1 MQSVGEPTI
10 FVAKI
15 LATEVCPFER
25 AEEGTL
31 EGMVTVATI
40 AERVEQLLSLMREVD
55 LSTLLA
61 LDRELHLLLEQKG
74 GKKLWVRQG
83 TTVQAEFCQRYP
95 YIAVDP
101 DLFALVG
108 IHPEHPVEED
118 KTLIGEQISRRL
130 AG

>member
-1 MQSVGEPTI
+1 MTSLT
-10 FVAKI
+10 KI
-15 LATEVCPFER
+15 RTTEECPFER
-25 AEEGTL
+25 AEDGTL
-31 EGMVTVATI
+31 KVIVTMATM

-55 LSTLLA
+55 LPTLLT

-74 GKKLWVRQG
+74 GKKLWISQG
-83 TTVQAEFCQRYP
+83 MTVQAEFCQRYP
-95 YIAVDP
+95 HIAVDP

-108 IHPEHPVEED
+108 TYPEHPVEED

>member
-1 MQSVGEPTI
+1 
-10 FVAKI
+10 
-15 LATEVCPFER
+15 
-25 AEEGTL
+25 
-31 EGMVTVATI
+31 MVTVPTI

-61 LDRELHLLLEQKG
+61 LDRELHLLLERKG
-74 GKKLWVRQG
+74 GEKLWIRQG
-83 TTVQAEFCQRYP
+83 TTVQAEFFQRYP
-95 YIAVDP
+95 RIAVDP

>member
-1 MQSVGEPTI
+1 M
-10 FVAKI
+10 A
-15 LATEVCPFER
+15 
-25 AEEGTL
+25 TL
-31 EGMVTVATI
+31 EVMVTVATI
-40 AERVEQLLSLMREVD
+40 AEQVEQLLSLMREVD
-55 LSTLLA
+55 LATLLA
-61 LDRELHLLLEQKG
+61 LDRELHLLLEQRG
-74 GKKLWVRQG
+74 GKKLWIRQG

-95 YIAVDP
+95 HIAVDP

>member
-1 MQSVGEPTI
+1 
-10 FVAKI
+10 
-15 LATEVCPFER
+15 
-25 AEEGTL
+25 
-31 EGMVTVATI
+31 MVTVATRV
-40 AERVEQLLSLMREVD
+40 ERVKQLLSLMREVD

-83 TTVQAEFCQRYP
+83 TTVQVEFCQRYP

>member
-1 MQSVGEPTI
+1 M
-10 FVAKI
+10 
-15 LATEVCPFER
+15 
-25 AEEGTL
+25 
-31 EGMVTVATI
+31 ATI
-40 AERVEQLLSLMREVD
+40 AERVEQLLGLMREVD
-55 LSTLLA
+55 LPTLLA

-74 GKKLWVRQG
+74 GKKLWISQG

-95 YIAVDP
+95 HIAVDP

-118 KTLIGEQISRRL
+118 KTLIGEQISRSL

>member
-1 MQSVGEPTI
+1 
-10 FVAKI
+10 
-15 LATEVCPFER
+15 
-25 AEEGTL
+25 
-31 EGMVTVATI
+31 MVTVATI
-40 AERVEQLLSLMREVD
+40 AERVEQLLSLMRGID

-61 LDRELHLLLEQKG
+61 LDRELHLLLEQKV
-74 GKKLWVRQG
+74 GKKLWIRQG
-83 TTVQAEFCQRYP
+83 TTVQAEFRQRYP
-95 YIAVDP
+95 HMVVDP